1 MSEQKADPPPP
12 AKKAKGSSTPSS
24 SSSPSRRAQLPSL
37 LAELNG
43 GKAVDLTV
51 LAAIE
56 AASAV
61 GSSSAKSS
69 SNNPHDETLQSTL
82 NELFTKHVG
91 TSPQIVVG
99 NAMRWAR
106 MEVNVEGDIF
116 NKKQTGSYFGD
127 EHDKWLNHPTN
138 TFMHG
143 PRPSGRV
150 WLEMFLG
157 EERAGE
163 LLEGTVLIN
172 DDPGSIEVE
181 VAEVVISRF
190 FKREAM
196 QLRTVDL
203 LANILSYVR
212 ERANKMK
219 MAGSEEG
226 KKKGGLLG
234 KLTKRK
240 TDKPPLDVCYDSLC
254 CMGLTV

>member
-1 MSEQKADPPPP
+1 MSEQQKTDPTPP

-24 SSSPSRRAQLPSL
+24 SSSASRRAQLPSL

-61 GSSSAKSS
+61 GTSSAKSE
-69 SNNPHDETLQSTL
+69 NPHGETLQSTL

-91 TSPQIVVG
+91 TSPEIVVG
-99 NAMRWAR
+99 NAIRWAR

-150 WLEMFLG
+150 WLEMLLG
-157 EERAGE
+157 EKRASE
-163 LLEGTVLIN
+163 LLEGTILMN
-172 DDPGSIEVE
+172 DETGSIEDE
-181 VAEVVISRF
+181 VTEVVISRSLK
-190 FKREAM
+190 KRRCTSI
-196 QLRTVDL
+196 QLTCLR
-203 LANILSYVR
+203 IF
-212 ERANKMK
+212 
-219 MAGSEEG
+219 
-226 KKKGGLLG
+226 
-234 KLTKRK
+234 
-240 TDKPPLDVCYDSLC
+240 
-254 CMGLTV
+254 